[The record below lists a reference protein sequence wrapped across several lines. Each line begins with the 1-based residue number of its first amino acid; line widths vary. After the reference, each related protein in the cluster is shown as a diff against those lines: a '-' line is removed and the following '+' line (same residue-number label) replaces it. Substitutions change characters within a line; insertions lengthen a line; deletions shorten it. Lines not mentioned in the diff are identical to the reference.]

1 MSVSTSTEA
10 DPVEPT
16 AAAPSVTDSPRVGA
30 LARPLGVAGDA
41 RIWPFVIG
49 LGVIHLVAL
58 LAFVPWFFSWTG
70 VVLALL
76 GLYFYG
82 TLGIN
87 LAYHRILTHKGL
99 SVPKWLERALAT
111 LGVCCL
117 EYTPARWIAVHRM
130 HHQYSDEQ
138 RDPHSPLV
146 TPMWGHMGWL
156 GVENRD
162 TASTAMYERY
172 ARDILKDPYYFAL
185 ERKNRFVWINLAQ
198 WLIYFLGGFAAGWI
212 MYGEPLPA
220 LQFGASVWLW
230 GVIVRTVAVWH
241 ISWSVNS
248 LSHLWGYQTY
258 ETGDNSRNNWF
269 VAWISNG
276 EGWHN
281 NHHADQIAASHGHR
295 WWELDVTWMTIRLL
309 EGVGL
314 ATDVVRPRAW
324 KEAKRR

>member
-1 MSVSTSTEA
+1 MTIRPRTDAATIASNA
-10 DPVEPT
+10 GPP
-16 AAAPSVTDSPRVGA
+16 AIAAPRRPGDLASPA
-30 LARPLGVAGDA
+30 GVAGNV
-41 RIWPFVIG
+41 RIWAFVIG
-49 LGVIHLVAL
+49 LGLIHLLAL

-70 VVLALL
+70 VALAIL

-87 LAYHRILTHKGL
+87 LGFHRILTHKGL
-99 SVPKWLERALAT
+99 AVPKWLERTLAT

-146 TPMWGHMGWL
+146 TRLWGHMSWL
-156 GVENRD
+156 GTENRD
-162 TASTAMYERY
+162 TGCTAMYERY

-198 WLIYFLGGFAAGWI
+198 WSIYFFGGCIAGWLI
-212 MYGEPLPA
+212 DGNALAA

-258 ETGDNSRNNWF
+258 ATGDNSRNNWF
-269 VAWISNG
+269 VALISNG

-281 NHHADQIAASHGHR
+281 NHHADQVAAAHGHK
-295 WWELDVTWMTIRLL
+295 WWEVDVTWMTVRLL
-309 EGVGL
+309 ERIGL
-314 ATDVVRPRAW
+314 ATDVVRPKVW
-324 KEAKRR
+324 TEAKR